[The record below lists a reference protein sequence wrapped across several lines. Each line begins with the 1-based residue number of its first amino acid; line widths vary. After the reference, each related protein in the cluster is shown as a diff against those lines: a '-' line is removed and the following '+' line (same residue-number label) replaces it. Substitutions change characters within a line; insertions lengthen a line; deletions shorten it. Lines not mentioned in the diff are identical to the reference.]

1 MRFSQE
7 TFYGIAVMTA
17 LAERDRRHPVPL
29 GDLAAA
35 CDIPRTFLAKIL
47 QKLVRGGVVV
57 SSRGRQRGY
66 ALAADPGAITLKTL
80 LEVIEGADLF
90 RRCFFSSRPCEGGG
104 LRCPLHSLGETLRDE
119 VVARLSE
126 LTITDLVADARG

>member
-7 TFYGIAVMTA
+7 TFYGITVMTA
-17 LAERDRRHPVPL
+17 LAVRDRNRPAPL
-29 GDLAAA
+29 CDLAAA

-66 ALAADPGAITLKTL
+66 ALAADPGAITLKTV

-90 RRCFFSSRPCEGGG
+90 HRCFFSSRRCEGGG
-104 LRCPLHSLGETLRDE
+104 VQCPLHGLGETLRGE
-119 VVARLSE
+119 VVARLND
-126 LTITDLVADARG
+126 LTIAGLVADARG

>member
-7 TFYGIAVMTA
+7 SFYGIAVLTA
-17 LAERDRRHPVPL
+17 LAERDRGRPVPL
-29 GDLAAA
+29 EDLAEA

-66 ALAADPGAITLKTL
+66 ALAEDPETITLKDV
-80 LEVIEGADLF
+80 LEITEGADLF
-90 RRCFFSSRPCEGGG
+90 RRCFFSSRPCKADP
-104 LRCPLHSLGETLRDE
+104 LRCPLHQLGESLRAE
-119 VVARLSE
+119 VVARLSA
-126 LTITDLVADARG
+126 LTIAALAAGAHA